1 MGRLAAGRAGCRR
14 SSPGGVPG
22 GRAFHCP
29 SLRADGLH
37 LPAEADPHVAIL
49 VDDDPRPDDPVRL
62 SWEEF
67 MEGWAQLREV
77 AHEIRLLRER
87 LAGAR
92 DNNRF
97 LDKRVADLEARLAE
111 SLGLLPAGG

>member
-1 MGRLAAGRAGCRR
+1 
-14 SSPGGVPG
+14 
-22 GRAFHCP
+22 
-29 SLRADGLH
+29 
-37 LPAEADPHVAIL
+37 
-49 VDDDPRPDDPVRL
+49 
-62 SWEEF
+62 

>member
-1 MGRLAAGRAGCRR
+1 MGFTC
-14 SSPGGVPG
+14 
-22 GRAFHCP
+22 
-29 SLRADGLH
+29 LRKLTRT
-37 LPAEADPHVAIL
+37 LRIL

>member
-1 MGRLAAGRAGCRR
+1 
-14 SSPGGVPG
+14 
-22 GRAFHCP
+22 
-29 SLRADGLH
+29 
-37 LPAEADPHVAIL
+37 
-49 VDDDPRPDDPVRL
+49 
-62 SWEEF
+62 

-97 LDKRVADLEARLAE
+97 LDKRVVR
-111 SLGLLPAGG
+111 SGYSGNG